1 MFGLTSR
8 EWYIFGIGAAIQ
20 GAFVGAI
27 LHSALILG
35 INLLCLAWD
44 LYMLGKTG
52 SPE

>member
-20 GAFVGAI
+20 GAFVGVI
-27 LHSALILG
+27 LHSPFTLG
-35 INLLCLAWD
+35 LNLLCLAYD
-44 LYMLGKTG
+44 IYMLGKTG